1 MVVKSRAFLANSSN
15 PSSSKRPA
23 SSFRADSGLGSTRR
37 QRMTVRMCRSPRS
50 GDQSRLRVL
59 TQISPVAETLGW
71 KILVRKYPG
80 KGRETRDQMGFF
92 RSTNGRFTFIAHNR
106 PWRHAVLV
114 EFTPMQGSRICSM
127 EGCHACAQQRSQS
140 PTRAPTRCQH
150 RTTFGRH
157 RRELWRE
164 DELHL
169 EQPALKGSA
178 NWNDGTH
185 GLLMREGCEQASA
198 PCPTM

>member
-1 MVVKSRAFLANSSN
+1 
-15 PSSSKRPA
+15 
-23 SSFRADSGLGSTRR
+23 
-37 QRMTVRMCRSPRS
+37 MTVRMCRSPRS

-80 KGRETRDQMGFF
+80 KERKTRDQLGFYLGF
-92 RSTNGRFTFIAHNR
+92 IANVRRSTISRSPFTAHNR

-114 EFTPMQGSRICSM
+114 DSAPMQGSRICSLG
-127 EGCHACAQQRSQS
+127 GCHACAQQRSQS

-150 RTTFGRH
+150 RATFGRH

-169 EQPALKGSA
+169 EQPSLKRSA

-185 GLLMREGCEQASA
+185 GWLMREGCEQASA
-198 PCPTM
+198 PCPIM